1 MLEIYCILIIIQMVS
16 QIIAY
21 FNMLNYLLRLFIAV
35 LISPAIVFAAEC
47 PSGKNDGDEFVLA
60 HGQVRSEFRRS
71 GPIVLVENDFQG
83 AGKQRLFLFRGL
95 IELARSGDDGNYSQH
110 FTSNLEAFWPLKVGA
125 RRTFEFL
132 PLETTKIEDK
142 WSLTLAVTKRRAFP
156 IKFCNYEV
164 FYVTYDIR
172 KNGKEE
178 ERWTAVYSPD
188 LRATVAKIYDEGTE
202 DKEIVAYNLIAP
214 LKR

>member
-1 MLEIYCILIIIQMVS
+1 
-16 QIIAY
+16 
-21 FNMLNYLLRLFIAV
+21 MLNYFLRVVFAV
-35 LISPAIVFAAEC
+35 FISPAIVFAAEC
-47 PSGKNDGDEFVLA
+47 PSGKNDGDEFVLT
-60 HGQVRSEFRRS
+60 HGEVRSEFRRS

-83 AGKQRLFLFRGL
+83 AGRQRLFLYRGL

-110 FTSNLEAFWPLKVGA
+110 FTSNLEAFWPLKVGSHVS
-125 RRTFEFL
+125 FEFL
-132 PLETTKIEDK
+132 PLETAEIKDK
-142 WSLTLAVTKRRAFP
+142 WSLNLSVTKQRAFP

-178 ERWTAVYSPD
+178 ERWTAVYSPN

-202 DKEIVAYNLIAP
+202 DEEIVAYNRIEP
-214 LKR
+214 LTR